1 MKTSLT
7 GKRAMWFGIG
17 AVSLGCLIAAIQ
29 GLKPGSPSASDDATA
44 VSTATI
50 VRTTLLD
57 ARTQSGT
64 LGFGN
69 PSDVPF
75 ISNERSG
82 IVTWMAPEGSIVSRG
97 EPLFAIDGQPVI
109 LMYGELPLFRSL
121 RFVGQS
127 FAEFEWLELNNA
139 RDDVR
144 KAELSLALQNARL
157 AEAKVK
163 LNETLVLQQD
173 SQLDEPV
180 TPPFVR
186 SMQAVDAA
194 RARLRRIEQLHEAGF
209 TTPAELEQ
217 ARYETAAA
225 NADLD
230 ATRRDSIQLY
240 AAAQTA
246 VADAQLAQHQAER
259 ALRDAQ
265 DVQNTLLSSDNA
277 NADIALLQENLAA
290 LGYNGA
296 ADAVIRHWQT
306 QAGRSASGLIEPGQ
320 VVVASGA
327 VRIAEH
333 LAKVGDVVFS
343 GQGQGNMPAN
353 NMSDLIVRY
362 TSTQRMVNVP
372 LGIADHDY
380 ARPGD
385 SVMVTLPTDV
395 EIPGVISDVS
405 TVFDAQGMADTEI
418 AIPDQEALGTLEAA
432 SVDVE
437 FVVGRRTDVLA
448 VPVTALLALPDGRFG
463 VEIVTN
469 NSTRTVA
476 VSTGLF
482 ARGNVE
488 ISGPDIVEGLAVRIP

>member
-1 MKTSLT
+1 MKTPFT
-7 GKRAMWFGIG
+7 RKRARWFGIG
-17 AVSLGCLIAAIQ
+17 AVSVVCLFAGIQ
-29 GLKPGSPSASDDATA
+29 GLVPTSPDASDDTAA
-44 VSTATI
+44 VSTTTI
-50 VRTTLLD
+50 ARTTLLD
-57 ARTQSGT
+57 ARTQTGT

-69 PSDVPF
+69 PADVPF

-109 LMYGELPLFRSL
+109 LLYGELPLFRSL
-121 RFVGQS
+121 RFVGDS
-127 FAEFEWLELNNA
+127 FGEYEWLELNNA

-144 KAELSLALQNARL
+144 KAELSLALQSARL
-157 AEAKVK
+157 AEAQVK
-163 LNETLVLQQD
+163 LNEARVLKQD
-173 SQLDEPV
+173 SLLDEPV

-186 SMQAVDAA
+186 RMHSVDAA
-194 RARLRRIEQLHEAGF
+194 RARLRRIEQLLETGF

-230 ATRRDSIQLY
+230 AAKRDSLQMY
-240 AAAQTA
+240 AAAETSM
-246 VADAQLAQHQAER
+246 ADALLEQHQAER
-259 ALRDAQ
+259 ALREAQ
-265 DVQNTLLSSDNA
+265 DAQNTLLSSDNA

-296 ADAVIRHWQT
+296 ASNIIRQWQT
-306 QAGRSASGLIEPGQ
+306 DAGRSASGLIEPGQ
-320 VVVASGA
+320 VVIASGA
-327 VRIAEH
+327 VRVAEH

-343 GQGQGNMPAN
+343 GQGQGNLPAN

-362 TSTQRMVNVP
+362 TSTQRMVSVP

-380 ARPGD
+380 ARAGD
-385 SVMVTLPTDV
+385 SVIVTLPTGV

-405 TVFDAQGMADTEI
+405 TVFDAQGLADTEI
-418 AIPDQEALGTLEAA
+418 AIPDQDALGTLEAA

-463 VEIVTN
+463 VEIVAN
-469 NSTRTVA
+469 DSTRLTA

-488 ISGPDIVEGLAVRIP
+488 ISGPDIVEGLPVRIP